1 VKKYLTMKTA
11 LTSKKQTPPPRPFG
25 GYFLPPPP
33 PGIIGGNP
41 FFKSRILPFGQEKT
55 TNSNKNTLRIG
66 VCSANSK
73 ADRAV
78 GANIKIKEKKMKK
91 VIVLCVLA
99 AVLSGCAS
107 KPANTTGVSLETAVQ
122 EAARQMDSRLPAGTK
137 VALVSVGSSSARL
150 SEYIINQLEAAL
162 VGSGK
167 LVVVDRANL
176 DKIRMEQG
184 FQLSGDVSDESAKAI
199 GQLLGAG
206 AIVTGSFTD
215 LGDAFNLTLKAI
227 NMETAAVAVS
237 YPADIAKSARIET
250 LLASG
255 GGAGT
260 GAYSGTAR
268 AGAASSGVSSAQAP
282 AQPAAP
288 ATPAYKVGDTGP
300 AGGIIFY
307 DKGNN
312 SGGWR
317 FLEAAPSDLGKAQ
330 WQSNRTDVSGTKDTT
345 GSGRQNTQLIG
356 DSGRAALLCMQYN
369 FGGYQDWFLPSKAEL
384 DLMYINLKM
393 KDLGR
398 FSDDWYWSSSQSSRE
413 ASPTAFADYAWT
425 QRFSDGNQEMK
436 WKGETHSVRAVR
448 QF

>member
-1 VKKYLTMKTA
+1 
-11 LTSKKQTPPPRPFG
+11 
-25 GYFLPPPP
+25 
-33 PGIIGGNP
+33 
-41 FFKSRILPFGQEKT
+41 
-55 TNSNKNTLRIG
+55 
-66 VCSANSK
+66 
-73 ADRAV
+73 
-78 GANIKIKEKKMKK
+78 MKK

-99 AVLSGCAS
+99 MVLIGCAS
-107 KPANTTGVSLETAVQ
+107 KPANTTGVSLEAAVQ
-122 EAARQMDSRLPAGTK
+122 EAARQMDSRLSAGTK

-206 AIVTGSFTD
+206 AIVTGAFTD
-215 LGDAFNLTLKAI
+215 LGDAFNLTIKAI

-237 YPADIAKSARIET
+237 YPADVAKSTRIVT

-260 GAYSGTAR
+260 GAYSGTAQT
-268 AGAASSGVSSAQAP
+268 GAASSGTPSA
-282 AQPAAP
+282 PAAP
-288 ATPAYKVGDTGP
+288 APAPVVKEVYTIGETGP
-300 AGGIIFY
+300 AGGFIFY

-317 FLEAAPSDLGKAQ
+317 YLEAAPASTETKVQWGTDIDTGGKKTGLGDGK
-330 WQSNRTDVSGTKDTT
+330 G
-345 GSGRQNTQLIG
+345 NTQSIL
-356 DSGRAALLCMQYN
+356 AAMNQLGEAVPAIQYCVN
-369 FGGYQDWFLPSKAEL
+369 LNLGGYRDWFLPSKAEL
-384 DLMYINLKM
+384 NLMYSHLKM
-393 KDLGR
+393 NGVGGFKNE
-398 FSDDWYWSSSQSSRE
+398 YYCSSSESDSRHVWVQN
-413 ASPTAFADYAWT
+413 F
-425 QRFSDGNQEMK
+425 GNGSQNEDRK
-436 WKGETHSVRAVR
+436 FVNWVVRAIR

>member
-1 VKKYLTMKTA
+1 
-11 LTSKKQTPPPRPFG
+11 
-25 GYFLPPPP
+25 
-33 PGIIGGNP
+33 
-41 FFKSRILPFGQEKT
+41 
-55 TNSNKNTLRIG
+55 
-66 VCSANSK
+66 
-73 ADRAV
+73 
-78 GANIKIKEKKMKK
+78 MKK

-99 AVLSGCAS
+99 AVLIGCAS
-107 KPANTTGVSLETAVQ
+107 KPANTAGVSLEATVQ
-122 EAARQMDSRLPAGTK
+122 EAARQMDSRLSAGTK

-215 LGDAFNLTLKAI
+215 LGDAFNLTIKAI

-237 YPADIAKSARIET
+237 YPADVAKSTRIET

-255 GGAGT
+255 GGAGS
-260 GAYSGTAR
+260 GAYGGTAR
-268 AGAASSGVSSAQAP
+268 TGAASSGASSAQAP
-282 AQPAAP
+282 AAA

-300 AGGIIFY
+300 AGGFIFY

-317 FLEAAPSDLGKAQ
+317 YLEAAPASAEFTAQ
-330 WQSNRTDVSGTKDTT
+330 WARGRDSVET
-345 GSGRQNTQLIG
+345 GAEVGAGKTNTQRIRAKLEEIG
-356 DSGRAALLCMQYN
+356 EITAAAHRCTQLN
-369 FGGYQDWFLPSKAEL
+369 IGGFSDWFLPSKGEL
-384 DLMYINLKM
+384 SYMYVNLKE
-393 KDLGR
+393 KGLGD
-398 FSDDWYWSSSQSSRE
+398 FGGSWYWSSTQEGWPYFFS
-413 ASPTAFADYAWT
+413 ASARLF
-425 QRFSDGNQEMK
+425 RDGSE
-436 WKGETHSVRAVR
+436 GEPSKSETYSVRAIR

>member
-1 VKKYLTMKTA
+1 VICLYL
-11 LTSKKQTPPPRPFG
+11 
-25 GYFLPPPP
+25 
-33 PGIIGGNP
+33 
-41 FFKSRILPFGQEKT
+41 
-55 TNSNKNTLRIG
+55 
-66 VCSANSK
+66 C
-73 ADRAV
+73 AV

-107 KPANTTGVSLETAVQ
+107 KPANTAGVSLEAAVQ
-122 EAARQMDSRLPAGTK
+122 EAARQMDSRLSAGTK

-150 SEYIINQLEAAL
+150 SEHIINQLEAAL

-215 LGDAFNLTLKAI
+215 LGDTFNLTLKAI

-237 YPADIAKSARIET
+237 YPADVAKNKRIET

-260 GAYSGTAR
+260 GAYGGTPR
-268 AGAASSGVSSAQAP
+268 PGAAVAIPAQAP
-282 AQPAAP
+282 APVPEA
-288 ATPAYKVGDTGP
+288 PAYKIGDTGP
-300 AGGIIFY
+300 AGGIVFY

-317 FLEAAPSDLGKAQ
+317 YLEAAPVSAEFTAQ
-330 WQSNRTDVSGTKDTT
+330 WGARTQIETRTELGAGKS
-345 GSGRQNTQLIG
+345 NTQRVKAILEEQGEIT
-356 DSGRAALLCMQYN
+356 RAAHRCTQLN
-369 FGGYQDWFLPSKAEL
+369 INGFTDWFLPSKGEL
-384 DLMYINLKM
+384 GWMYVNLKE
-393 KDLGR
+393 KGLGN
-398 FSDDWYWSSSQSSRE
+398 FGQGLYWSSSQGWNWHV
-413 ASPTAFADYAWT
+413 ASA
-425 QRFSDGNQEMK
+425 QRFRDGEQSDPDKN
-436 WKGETHSVRAVR
+436 ETHTVRAVR

>member
-1 VKKYLTMKTA
+1 M
-11 LTSKKQTPPPRPFG
+11 
-25 GYFLPPPP
+25 
-33 PGIIGGNP
+33 
-41 FFKSRILPFGQEKT
+41 FK
-55 TNSNKNTLRIG
+55 N
-66 VCSANSK
+66 
-73 ADRAV
+73 
-78 GANIKIKEKKMKK
+78 KEKKMKK

-99 AVLSGCAS
+99 AVLIGCAS
-107 KPANTTGVSLETAVQ
+107 KPANTAGVSLEAAVQ
-122 EAARQMDSRLPAGTK
+122 EAARQMDSRLSAGTK

-215 LGDAFNLTLKAI
+215 LGDAFNLTIKAI

-237 YPADIAKSARIET
+237 YPADVAKNKRIET

-260 GAYSGTAR
+260 GAYGGTAR
-268 AGAASSGVSSAQAP
+268 TGAPAAVSAQTPAP
-282 AQPAAP
+282 APAAP
-288 ATPAYKVGDTGP
+288 APAPVVKEVYTIGETGP

-317 FLEAAPSDLGKAQ
+317 FLEAAPASTETTVQ
-330 WQSNRTDVSGTKDTT
+330 WGAYNIDTGVKKT
-345 GSGRQNTQLIG
+345 GIG
-356 DSGRAALLCMQYN
+356 DGKDNTRLILSAMNQLGVSVPAIQYCVNLN
-369 FGGYQDWFLPSKAEL
+369 FGGYRDWFLPSKAEL
-384 DLMYINLKM
+384 NLMYSHLKM
-393 KDLGR
+393 NGVGGFKNENY
-398 FSDDWYWSSSQSSRE
+398 FSSSEDNAGGVWMQDFRDGEQNS
-413 ASPTAFADYAWT
+413 WGNKT
-425 QRFSDGNQEMK
+425 QTRI
-436 WKGETHSVRAVR
+436 VRPVR

>member
-1 VKKYLTMKTA
+1 
-11 LTSKKQTPPPRPFG
+11 
-25 GYFLPPPP
+25 
-33 PGIIGGNP
+33 
-41 FFKSRILPFGQEKT
+41 
-55 TNSNKNTLRIG
+55 
-66 VCSANSK
+66 
-73 ADRAV
+73 
-78 GANIKIKEKKMKK
+78 MKK
-91 VIVLCVLA
+91 VIVFCVLA
-99 AVLSGCAS
+99 AVLIGCAS
-107 KPANTTGVSLETAVQ
+107 KPANTTGVSLEAAVQ
-122 EAARQMDSRLPAGTK
+122 EAARQMDSRLSAGTK

-215 LGDAFNLTLKAI
+215 LGDTFNLTLKAI

-237 YPADIAKSARIET
+237 YPVDVAKSSRIET

-255 GGAGT
+255 GGAGS
-260 GAYSGTAR
+260 GAYGGTAR
-268 AGAASSGVSSAQAP
+268 AGAASSGVSSAP
-282 AQPAAP
+282 APAAP

-300 AGGIIFY
+300 AGGFIFY

-317 FLEAAPSDLGKAQ
+317 YLEAAPADREFKAGWGGVNVETGLEIGTGK
-330 WQSNRTDVSGTKDTT
+330 T
-345 GSGRQNTQLIG
+345 NTQRL
-356 DSGRAALLCMQYN
+356 RAALEQAGELTRAAHRCTQLN
-369 FGGYQDWFLPSKAEL
+369 INGFTDWFLPSRTEL
-384 DLMYINLKM
+384 GWMYIM
-393 KDLGR
+393 KERGLG
-398 FSDDWYWSSSQSSRE
+398 DWGNGVYWSSSEGDFYYNVS
-413 ASPTAFADYAWT
+413 T
-425 QRFSDGNQEMK
+425 QRFSDGNQSSARK
-436 WKGETHSVRAVR
+436 YETHSVRAVR